1 MVILSP
7 IPLNIIN
14 KLNII
19 QTNLGLQ
26 NYNIHLY
33 KVDFTDKIIGFFE
46 QNINGDKNGDKNK
59 DKQNKIFI
67 ILWNNELHANPYQQ
81 MVNIN
86 FNHCKY
92 GRSLE
97 TLQIQQL
104 DTNNFVIS
112 TPTSINRY
120 VYNLNTF
127 LFKEY
132 EILPGKIYHMS
143 PNSKTE
149 MVYYKDET

>member
-1 MVILSP
+1 MVLLSP

-19 QTNLGLQ
+19 QTSLGLQ
-26 NYNIHLY
+26 NYSIHLY
-33 KVDFTDKIIGFFE
+33 KADFTDKIIGFFE
-46 QNINGDKNGDKNK
+46 QDKRDKI
-59 DKQNKIFI
+59 DKIFI
-67 ILWNNELHANPYQQ
+67 ILWNNELHANPYQH
-81 MVNIN
+81 MVNVN

-104 DTNNFVIS
+104 DTHNFVIS

-132 EILPGKIYHMS
+132 EIFPGKIYHMS

-149 MVYYKDET
+149 MVYYNDET